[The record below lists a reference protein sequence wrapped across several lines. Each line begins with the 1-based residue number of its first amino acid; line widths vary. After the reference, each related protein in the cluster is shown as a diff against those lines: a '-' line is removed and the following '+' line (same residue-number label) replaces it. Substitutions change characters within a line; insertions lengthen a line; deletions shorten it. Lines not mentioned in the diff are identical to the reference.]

1 MPTSTALPFSPHASS
16 PSGTLA
22 ARYREVRQ
30 RSLALAAPLSAEDA
44 MVQSMEDASPTKWH
58 LAHTTWFFERF
69 VLGAQAAYRP
79 VNDAW
84 DYLFNSYYQSLGPM
98 HARSRRGMLSRPTLA
113 QVIDYRAQVD
123 AHMQHG
129 FEHGSFE
136 HSGFD
141 ADPALRQR
149 IELGLNHEQQHQELL
164 LTDIKHAFWCN
175 PLKPAYRDDLRPSSG
190 HTSALEWIGHDET
203 IVEIGA
209 PAWPGAGDAFA
220 FDNESPRHRVLL
232 PAHALASRPVS
243 NAEYR
248 AFIDDGGYR
257 APGLWLSDG
266 WARIQQDGWTR
277 PMYWDDDL
285 AREFTLGG
293 MRAIDPHAPVCHLS
307 YFEAEAF
314 ARWAGARLPTEAE
327 WEHAAAQVPVTGNF
341 VEDDMLHPTSP
352 CTTAPCRS
360 DVAQGDFRGGA
371 SRDRTMQSDITEFAT
386 HVAPTPEPAATPP
399 AHPHQMFGDVWE
411 WTSSAYSA
419 YPGFREMPGA
429 LGEYNGKFM
438 CGQQV
443 LRGGSCV
450 SPRDHL
456 RASYRNFFHAPDRW
470 QFTGLRLAR
479 DA

>member
-1 MPTSTALPFSPHASS
+1 MPSPAASPDSLPSA
-16 PSGTLA
+16 GTLA
-22 ARYREVRQ
+22 ARYRAVRQ

-44 MVQSMEDASPTKWH
+44 MLQSMDDASPAKWH

-79 VNDAW
+79 VNEAW
-84 DYLFNSYYQSLGPM
+84 DYLFNSYYQSVGPM
-98 HARSRRGMLSRPTLA
+98 HARSRRGLLSQPGLA

-123 AHMQHG
+123 ARMQRG
-129 FEHGSFE
+129 FEHG
-136 HSGFD
+136 GFD
-141 ADPALRQR
+141 ADSALKPR
-149 IELGLNHEQQHQELL
+149 IELGLHHEQQHQELL

-175 PLKPAYRDDLRPSSG
+175 PLKPAYRDDLRPSPG
-190 HTSALEWIGHDET
+190 QATALEWIGCDEA

-257 APGLWLSDG
+257 TPGLWLSDG

-277 PMYWDDDL
+277 PLYWDEDL

-293 MRAIDPHAPVCHLS
+293 LRAIDPQAPACHLS
-307 YFEAEAF
+307 YFEADAF

-327 WEHAAAQVPVTGNF
+327 WEHAAAQVPVAGNF
-341 VEDDMLHPTSP
+341 VEDDVLHPSAPITP
-352 CTTAPCRS
+352 CPTGPASRRRS
-360 DVAQGDFRGGA
+360 DV
-371 SRDRTMQSDITEFAT
+371 SRDRTVTPDISEIAT
-386 HVAPTPEPAATPP
+386 DVAPTVDSAASPA
-399 AHPHQMFGDVWE
+399 QLFGDVWE

-419 YPGFREMPGA
+419 YPGFRELPGA

-443 LRGGSCV
+443 LRGGSCA